1 MPHNTPAISTADIY
15 AALPPLPTPVPLQG
29 SPLQISLTPL
39 KLGEIPAMAAALAPM
54 TAAIESLKTG
64 TTPDWFALIS
74 RHGQHLIKALAIA
87 ARQPE
92 DDLMELDLADSVTL
106 IEAVISCNAD
116 FFTRQVLPKIA
127 SASSRLSNIAN
138 NNNSTW
144 QRPLATSS
152 PRATATPTS

>member
-1 MPHNTPAISTADIY
+1 MPANTPTISTADIY

-64 TTPDWFALIS
+64 AAPDWFALIA

-87 ARQPE
+87 TRQPA

-106 IEAVISCNAD
+106 LEAVVACNAD

-127 SASSRLSNIAN
+127 SASSRLSNMGS
-138 NNNSTW
+138 STW
-144 QRPLATSS
+144 QTPLAASL
-152 PRATATPTS
+152 PQATATPTS